1 MMQSGFVSNIF
12 LSSFLSEEKLFFW
25 QRQDWL
31 FSRRYELWWVPINRF
46 GPWFHPSILFPAHQS
61 AEEGEG
67 DQGSSPLP
75 SWTATTL
82 TSASPGAA
90 QPRPRTSMTVPRRT
104 RLTFCGFGWRL
115 DLVCV
120 AALAAHW
127 QGSPEAEPTGG
138 AARPESYGR
147 WASTK
152 CRLASRH
159 IQPHAGA

>member
-1 MMQSGFVSNIF
+1 MVLAFQLLLFHANYQTSVRELLNQFAQDNDTSPDPLMMQSGFVSNIF

-104 RLTFCGFGWRL
+104 RLTLSGSVA
-115 DLVCV
+115 LV
-120 AALAAHW
+120 
-127 QGSPEAEPTGG
+127 GG
-138 AARPESYGR
+138 
-147 WASTK
+147 
-152 CRLASRH
+152 
-159 IQPHAGA
+159 